1 MTQQLFEA
9 WAEDRQLM
17 FDAQA
22 ELWELGREKAR
33 AEADYQRIKYQKAL
47 EMTAEGHKA
56 TLIQTIIKGLPEVNE
71 ALFRRDC
78 AVSDYES
85 AKEALNV
92 AKLDLRVVEAQV
104 DREYRG

>member
-1 MTQQLFEA
+1 MIDDLFQA

-17 FDAQA
+17 FDALP
-22 ELWELGREKAR
+22 ELRALGRAK
-33 AEADYQRIKYQKAL
+33 AEAEAEYQRIKYQEAL
-47 EMTAEGHKA
+47 RMKLDGETA
-56 TLIQTIIKGLPEVNE
+56 TYIQTVIKGVDVVN
-71 ALFRRDC
+71 AAMIRRDC

-92 AKLDLRVVEAQV
+92 AKLDLRVVEAQL